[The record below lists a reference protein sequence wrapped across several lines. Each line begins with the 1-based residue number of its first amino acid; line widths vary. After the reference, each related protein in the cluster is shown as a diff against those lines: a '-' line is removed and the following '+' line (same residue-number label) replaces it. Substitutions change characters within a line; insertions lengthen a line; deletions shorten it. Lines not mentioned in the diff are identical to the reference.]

1 MATCSTGGAPHVPLI
16 SHCRIW
22 PREAASAKLLYL
34 TQKQTLLLKALNAL
48 TRWKGFPYGCESLLS
63 DTNQKGKSLIL
74 GHMLDLSSPNP
85 TTCALNNLKVQ
96 RGVANALALL
106 QEQQVQVTKS
116 DLAQQSLAQCS
127 LLTQYGKCPVSL
139 KAWQE
144 TIILIIYPGQQFPP
158 GDPKASFMFS

>member
-1 MATCSTGGAPHVPLI
+1 MASCSTGGAPHVPLI

-63 DTNQKGKSLIL
+63 DTNQKEKSLIL

-96 RGVANALALL
+96 RGVTNALALL

-139 KAWQE
+139 KA
-144 TIILIIYPGQQFPP
+144 
-158 GDPKASFMFS
+158 